1 MTPLQSSNLE
11 TALVVGLLVVLVVVR
26 WSGIIA
32 RSGPW
37 KHRVDWPAT
46 LLAAVLGAAWVTRVE
61 GPFWFATFPL
71 TASDFGQYCTA
82 LADMPIAKGVNT
94 VASGQRSIVAG
105 AIPRLLADHMGPLS
119 ALGGGALL
127 ATTVYCGAAFAMAR
141 LLHSRLAGACAVA
154 AIGLFAPLV
163 ALPRMMT
170 FYPEVAAIAALAAA
184 GAIAALVCRTPQ
196 SAAFAGLG
204 AGLLALADV
213 RGWLLLVPGLLVA
226 LVGALAR
233 GSWPRWARVLLLC
246 LPLVLAW
253 TVAARPGV
261 MPWSTLSEQVTA
273 HVQDAGERR
282 GLHLP
287 FVHPTKA
294 QSFNFGQGVPEQI
307 LPTLRLLQEKRTVAQ
322 AFAPTSET
330 QVATAC
336 LTGLAGLLLPV
347 GLLAA
352 FALRRAPIRIGAL
365 LILSVPGAFAAWEA
379 ASLIPHPR
387 QFLIPML
394 MGPVLVGVAVGA
406 LFGNTGAPGTSPAR
420 TGARVLLSGFAHLVI
435 ALGLAAVVRYGQA
448 GKPVTTQ
455 LRWPALVDS
464 EPART
469 WAALDGG
476 RIDGESMSCFNLLQA
491 ERSRGGE
498 PWPIWIER
506 PRPRTK

>member
-1 MTPLQSSNLE
+1 MSPLQASNLG
-11 TALVVGLLVVLVVVR
+11 TALVAVFVVLIVLVR
-26 WSGIIA
+26 WSGVIP

-37 KHRVDWPAT
+37 RHRVDWPAT

-61 GPFWFATFPL
+61 GPSWFTTFPL

-82 LADMPIAKGVNT
+82 LADMPIAKGANSIAT
-94 VASGQRSIVAG
+94 GQRSIVAG
-105 AIPRLLADHMGPLS
+105 AIPRLLSDHMGPLS

-127 ATTVYCGAAFAMAR
+127 ATAVYCGAAFAMAR

-163 ALPRMMT
+163 ALPRMLT
-170 FYPEVAAIAALAAA
+170 FYPEVTAIAALAAA

-233 GSWPRWARVLLLC
+233 GNWPRWTRLLLVC
-246 LPLVLAW
+246 LPLVLSW
-253 TVAARPGV
+253 GVAARPGV
-261 MPWSTLSEQVTA
+261 MPWATLSEQITS
-273 HVQDAGERR
+273 HVQDAGSRR

-294 QSFNFGQGVPEQI
+294 QSFAFGQGVPSQI
-307 LPTLRLLQEKRTVAQ
+307 LPTLRFLQETRRVSRS
-322 AFAPTSET
+322 FEPTRET
-330 QVATAC
+330 QAATAC
-336 LTGLAGLLLPV
+336 LTGLAGLLVPV
-347 GLLAA
+347 GMLAA
-352 FALRRAPIRIGAL
+352 FALRRAPIRIAAL
-365 LILSVPGAFAAWEA
+365 VILSVPGALAAWES

-394 MGPVLVGVAVGA
+394 MGPVLVGIAVGA
-406 LFGNTGAPGTSPAR
+406 LYGSGGR
-420 TGARVLLSGFAHLVI
+420 TGGQALLSGLAHLVI

-448 GKPVTTQ
+448 GKPVATQ

-476 RIDGESMSCFNLLQA
+476 RVDAESMACFNLLQA
-491 ERSRGGE
+491 ERSRGRD
-498 PWPIWIER
+498 PWPLWIER
-506 PRPRTK
+506 PPIRRQ